1 MLDNIE
7 MKKSLQKHL
16 QELETLEL
24 HEVLHRN
31 QLLLPLLRKFAEE
44 QLAKEAHFSPED
56 ETILIRQAWQD
67 LEAIPPITITEQW
80 ESKTSE
86 TEQPIIKQRL
96 HQLRLQKKMNEL
108 YDGDVEQY
116 FLTRRDDLER
126 ITYRTIRVKQMGL
139 AEELYLRVINEE
151 ETFENLASRYSE
163 GEERMAAGLLGPMA
177 ITDPHPAIT
186 TVLKNLTPGEVQPP
200 IAVESWYLVIKSEQR
215 KPAKLSKSLRLEL
228 ESELLNKDLQPQINE
243 IIAEI
248 TTKTREAAK

>member
-7 MKKSLQKHL
+7 IKKALQEHL
-16 QELETLEL
+16 KELETIDLQ
-24 HEVLHRN
+24 EVLHRN

-44 QLAKEAHFSPED
+44 QLAKEAYFSPED
-56 ETILIRQAWQD
+56 EAILIRQAWQD
-67 LEAIPPITITEQW
+67 LEAIPPMSINEAW

-139 AEELYLRVINEE
+139 AEELYLRVINGE
-151 ETFENLASRYSE
+151 ETFENLASIYSE

-186 TVLKNLTPGEVQPP
+186 AVLKNLAPGEVHPP

-228 ESELLNKDLQPQINE
+228 ESELLNRDLQPNINE
-243 IIAEI
+243 LIHEL
-248 TTKTREAAK
+248 TTKTCEVAK